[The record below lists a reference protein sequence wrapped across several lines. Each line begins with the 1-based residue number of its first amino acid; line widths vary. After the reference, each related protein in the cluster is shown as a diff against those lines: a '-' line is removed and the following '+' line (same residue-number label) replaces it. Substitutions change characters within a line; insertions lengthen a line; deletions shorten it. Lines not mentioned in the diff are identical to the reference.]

1 MRNDFM
7 ETVQALAKTLSMI
20 LLIAVLICLIMGLFK
35 VASSLDKRIEHRY
48 EQLSE

>member
-1 MRNDFM
+1 MNNDFM
-7 ETVQALAKTLSMI
+7 ETAQALAKSLLKI

-48 EQLSE
+48 EQISE